1 VEKETKQKPVRKSPY
16 RLSMVPLDLVLLVR
30 QITAWLTV
38 TLRPEILRGFP
49 LLVVQ
54 LANEMTIHEHSPPEE
69 RMALPL

>member
-1 VEKETKQKPVRKSPY
+1 
-16 RLSMVPLDLVLLVR
+16 MVPLDLVLLVR